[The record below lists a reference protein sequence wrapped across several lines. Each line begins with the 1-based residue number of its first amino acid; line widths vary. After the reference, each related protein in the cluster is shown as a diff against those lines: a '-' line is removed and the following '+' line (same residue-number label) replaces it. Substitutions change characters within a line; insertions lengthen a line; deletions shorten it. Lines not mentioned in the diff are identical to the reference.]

1 MQLSMSGDDDRVEKV
16 IPTTCSNKMCMGTTK
31 EGKVVAL
38 VQGDIAELPV
48 DAIVNAAN
56 FELKHR
62 SGVASD
68 IARKGGPII
77 QQESDHLIS
86 TVGVLCEGDA
96 VIAKEVGKLP
106 CKSLIHAVVPEWND
120 GLCGEEAL
128 LKRAYLESLK
138 LAANFS
144 SVSVPFIEFG
154 FPVEKAAAC
163 IMKAIVRYSALNAP
177 STFK

>member
-1 MQLSMSGDDDRVEKV
+1 MSKDDDRVEKV
-16 IPTTCSNKMCMGTTK
+16 MPTTCSNRLCMGTTK

-128 LKRAYLESLK
+128 LKRACLESLK